1 MRSQKTDIDTEK
13 SAGQNTSQKGLF
25 RKEVFQNTKSVYVI
39 AFIGMAL
46 FLMIPVQL
54 PFLLKENSE
63 ISNTNVGLLMSLWIL
78 CSAVTSL
85 FYRYIRRKM
94 SFYPVFS
101 LAFFLWS
108 FGYAGL
114 SLSENMTIITAG
126 LILSGIGNGLV
137 LPNTKVL
144 LINIVPGEFRGRA
157 VGVLTMAFYF
167 GQFFSPML
175 FRAAIPE
182 GEIQNGFAFY
192 AGVMFVIAFIFFI
205 LRGRK

>member
-1 MRSQKTDIDTEK
+1 MRSKNAIQTASPNGI
-13 SAGQNTSQKGLF
+13 F
-25 RKEVFQNTKSVYVI
+25 RKEVFQNTKSVYII

-85 FYRYIRRKM
+85 FYKYIRRKM

-101 LAFFLWS
+101 LAFLLWS
-108 FGYAGL
+108 FGYTGL
-114 SLSENMTIITAG
+114 ALSENLLIITIG
-126 LILSGIGNGLV
+126 LILSGVGNGLV

-144 LINIVPGEFRGRA
+144 LINIVPGEFRGRS

-182 GEIQNGFAFY
+182 GEIQYGFGFY
-192 AGVMFVIAFIFFI
+192 AGVMIVVSFIYFI
-205 LRGRK
+205 IRNRK